1 MESKNKTGFFT
12 ALISEL
18 KNLLKNPKKLIPTFV
33 LCGIWLVFS
42 LMSGF
47 GANIPALRFLY
58 TLTYANGGMFGGF
71 FGTVGGIFGKAV
83 FAAVVN
89 TIVLSICEKRNP
101 FSGLGKGLKGTF
113 TGSLFAV
120 APLFIGGG
128 LGVLL
133 YWFFNITSSPVNCAV
148 SVVAAI
154 GALSAIGKKN
164 GLLFSLIFGAMRKLS
179 GGKTPSLTAVNRVI
193 TGFSLG
199 FALAFPITFI
209 RFPLLLFLM
218 GLVLLIGGIVLVIVG
233 KNGSKRI
240 AATTA
245 IMLIVGASLMPAF
258 TVNVFAA
265 ELPEG
270 FVNPVSEF
278 DFPERAG
285 GSDIESIF
293 YKSGVDRFYIVPEKV
308 SYEISQSYFAE
319 GGNQTLMFDASCDPF
334 TIVSGIDNQY
344 RFTAETS
351 FSALPLVPWDHHV
364 PAGFDTDISFGDF
377 RIKNEKS
384 TNEEYEGFCYI
395 TYGTGT
401 SSTCTYY
408 FNNIDDK
415 TGAVTEQY
423 TTDGEPYNVGS
434 ETKMSFEVLDG
445 KLYVTFHLSNTY
457 YWEVAGV
464 HYSGAKPAPSGSG
477 SEEDIDDSDYIPYR
491 GRLTY
496 NNGRTNKYGQ
506 PFPDLMDFDMDGD
519 IDYAD
524 RVLQHELVHN
534 PDYLDQPGSPAAIAA
549 IAILTVL
556 LGGGGAIFGAAA
568 VSAVGSAAAEVLG
581 GTVAEAVGEV
591 AGEAVGSAVSGID
604 DLGPHINRDAD
615 GDLNVT
621 DPATGEKRLYK
632 NNGDGT
638 YTNPLT
644 GATYTEAELK
654 SSLESR
660 EENASTI
667 RQDAA
672 AANEAIAAQREDNQ
686 GLSDYAKEYAEEK
699 AEQASHDEYV
709 EKLGEKYGVHSG
721 DEDDIRAKIGYEQG
735 KAEIEFYENTELES
749 EYKNK
754 QEYVETVE
762 KAADTSIDVL
772 ADVTGRKDIKAA
784 YTMAKNTVA
793 RTTEAYVN
801 DKNVMVGMAQGAI
814 EGTIDVIKD
823 NVDGAGNKL
832 VANVVG
838 ETYKDAMNATING
851 KDMTEAVVGGIG
863 KGLVNTGVDVGMDL
877 VGDGVKGMMGDA
889 AEDAIK
895 NAVTKGAEVTKGSL
909 ADGAKTLAG
918 DLVKDGLDEAFK
930 APGEE

>member
-12 ALISEL
+12 ALINEL

-33 LCGIWLVFS
+33 LCAVWLVFS

-47 GANIPALRFLY
+47 GANIPVLRFFY

-89 TIVLSICEKRNP
+89 TIVLSICEKKNP

-113 TGSLFAV
+113 AGGLYAV

-148 SVVAAI
+148 AVVAAV

-164 GLLFSLIFGAMRKLS
+164 GLLFSLIFGAMSKLS
-179 GGKTPSLTAVNRVI
+179 GGKTPSVTTVNRVI
-193 TGFSLG
+193 MGFSLG
-199 FALAFPITFI
+199 FALSFPITFA
-209 RFPLLLFLM
+209 RYPLVLFLV
-218 GLVLLIGGIVLVIVG
+218 GLVLLIAGIVLAFVG
-233 KNGSKRI
+233 KNGTKKI
-240 AATTA
+240 AATA
-245 IMLIVGASLMPAF
+245 ALVLMIGALLLPVFPVS
-258 TVNVFAA
+258 VFAA
-265 ELPEG
+265 GLPKGFTAPEEIEG
-270 FVNPVSEF
+270 FSLVNQVGALGKYSGFYLEPEHITSGFKNEILNF
-278 DFPERAG
+278 D
-285 GSDIESIF
+285 
-293 YKSGVDRFYIVPEKV
+293 YY
-308 SYEISQSYFAE
+308 Y
-319 GGNQTLMFDASCDPF
+319 
-334 TIVSGIDNQY
+334 SGISPADPVVISADPLTLNRDGSNGSYHFTGSYSCTQNGHKGDMIDYSKYTYSIEYSVEGTLSNIRFDNN
-344 RFTAETS
+344 RIIAD
-351 FSALPLVPWDHHV
+351 FSATETVTYS
-364 PAGFDTDISFGDF
+364 TDQPDAESGTKTNKIS
-377 RIKNEKS
+377 
-384 TNEEYEGFCYI
+384 
-395 TYGTGT
+395 GT
-401 SSTCTYY
+401 SVR
-408 FNNIDDK
+408 DDCDWQTK
-415 TGAVTEQY
+415 EGAHY
-423 TTDGEPYNVGS
+423 L
-434 ETKMSFEVLDG
+434 VLYSPNHMTNAANSSLG
-445 KLYVTFHLSNTY
+445 IRFRL
-457 YWEVAGV
+457 AGLLEGNS
-464 HYSGAKPAPSGSG
+464 SGANVVPSGSDEG
-477 SEEDIDDSDYIPYR
+477 ILDSDYVPYR

-496 NNGRTNKYGQ
+496 TNGATNKHGQ

-549 IAILTVL
+549 IAILTML
-556 LGGGGAIFGAAA
+556 LGGGGAIAGTAA
-568 VSAVGSAAAEVLG
+568 VSVAGSAAAEVLG
-581 GTVAEAVGEV
+581 GTVAEA
-591 AGEAVGSAVSGID
+591 AGETIGNAVSGID
-604 DLGPHINRDAD
+604 DLGSHISRDSD

-644 GATYTEAELK
+644 GATYTESELK

-660 EENASTI
+660 ADNAGTI

-672 AANEAIAAQREDNQ
+672 AAQEAIAAQREDNE
-686 GLSDYAKEYAEEK
+686 GLSDYAKEYAVEK
-699 AEQASHDEYV
+699 AKQAAHDEYV

>member
-1 MESKNKTGFFT
+1 MESENKTSFFT

-164 GLLFSLIFGAMRKLS
+164 GLLFSLIFGAMRKFS

-199 FALAFPITFI
+199 FALAFPVTFI
-209 RFPLLLFLM
+209 RLPLLLFLM

-240 AATTA
+240 AAA
-245 IMLIVGASLMPAF
+245 AALALIVGASLMPVF

-285 GSDIESIF
+285 SSDIESIF
-293 YKSGVDRFYIVPEKV
+293 YKSGVDRFYIVPAKV
-308 SYEISQSYFAE
+308 SYEISRSYFAE
-319 GGNQTLMFDASCDPF
+319 GGNQTLMFDASCEPF
-334 TIVSGIDNQY
+334 TIVSGVDNQY

-351 FSALPLVPWDHHV
+351 FSALSLVPWDHHI
-364 PAGFDTDISFGDF
+364 PAGFDTDISFGDL
-377 RIKNEKS
+377 RIKNETS

-415 TGAVTEQY
+415 TGAVTGQY
-423 TTDGEPYNVGS
+423 TTDGEPYNVRS
-434 ETKMSFEVLDG
+434 ETKMSFELLDG
-445 KLYVTFHLSNTY
+445 KLYATFHLSNTY

-464 HYSGAKPAPSGSG
+464 HYSGAKPALSDSG

-581 GTVAEAVGEV
+581 STVAETVGDT
-591 AGEAVGSAVSGID
+591 VGSALSGMD
-604 DLGPHINRDAD
+604 DLGPHISRDSD

-644 GATYTEAELK
+644 GATYTESELK

-660 EENASTI
+660 ADNAETI

-672 AANEAIAAQREDNQ
+672 AAEEAVASQRKDNQ
-686 GLSDYAKEYAEEK
+686 GLSDYAKEYAAEK
-699 AEQASHDEYV
+699 AERAAHDEYV
-709 EKLGEKYGVHSG
+709 EKLGEKYGVHSS

-735 KAEIEFYENTELES
+735 KAEVESYEYQEIEGEI
-749 EYKNK
+749 KNK

-762 KAADTSIDVL
+762 TVADTSIDVL
-772 ADVTGRKDIKAA
+772 ADVTGRKDIKAG
-784 YTMAKNTVA
+784 YTMLKNTAA
-793 RTTEAYVN
+793 RTSEAIAN

-814 EGTIDVIKD
+814 EGGIGVVQD
-823 NVDGAGNKL
+823 NVDGAGAKL

-838 ETYKDAMNATING
+838 ETYKEAMDATING
-851 KDMTEAVVGGIG
+851 KDMAEAVTGGIG

-877 VGDGVKGMMGDA
+877 VGDGVKSMMGDA
-889 AEDAIK
+889 AEDAVK
-895 NAVTKGAEVTKGSL
+895 NVLTEGAEVTKGSI
-909 ADGAKTLAG
+909 ADGVKTLTG
-918 DLVKDGLDEAFK
+918 DLVKGGLDEAFK

>member
-1 MESKNKTGFFT
+1 MEGKNKPGFFA
-12 ALISEL
+12 ALIDEI
-18 KNLLKNPKKLIPTFV
+18 KNLVKNPKKLIPTFV
-33 LCGIWLVFS
+33 LCGLWLVFS
-42 LMSGF
+42 LMSGL
-47 GANIPALRFLY
+47 GVNIPALRSLY
-58 TLTYANGGMFGGF
+58 ALTYANGGMFGGF
-71 FGTVGGIFGKAV
+71 FGAVGGIFGKAV
-83 FAAVVN
+83 FAAVIN
-89 TIVLSICEKRNP
+89 TLVLSICEKKNP
-101 FSGLGKGLKGTF
+101 FSGLRNGLKGIF
-113 TGSLFAV
+113 AGGLFAA
-120 APLFIGGG
+120 APLMIGGG

-164 GLLFSLIFGAMRKLS
+164 GLLFSLIFGAMSKLS
-179 GGKTPSLTAVNRVI
+179 GGKTPSMTTVNRVI

-199 FALAFPITFI
+199 FALAFPVTFI
-209 RFPLLLFLM
+209 RLPLLLFLL
-218 GLVLLIGGIVLVIVG
+218 GLLLLIGGIVLAIVG
-233 KNGSKRI
+233 KNGSKRV
-240 AATTA
+240 AAAAA
-245 IMLIVGASLMPAF
+245 IVLMAGASLLPVFTMNVSAEDLPA
-258 TVNVFAA
+258 
-265 ELPEG
+265 G
-270 FVNPVSEF
+270 FVDPVTEF
-278 DFPERAG
+278 DFPDQAG
-285 GSDIESIF
+285 NSDIESIF
-293 YKSGVDRFYIVPEKV
+293 YKNGVDQFYIVPAKV
-308 SYEISQSYFAE
+308 RYEISQSYFSD
-319 GGNQTLMFDASCDPF
+319 GGRPTVMFDASCKPF
-334 TIVSGIDNQY
+334 TVVSGIDNQY
-344 RFTAETS
+344 RFAAETS
-351 FSALPLVPWDHHV
+351 FSALSLVPWDHHV
-364 PAGFDTDISFGDF
+364 PAGFDTDISFGDL

-415 TGAVTEQY
+415 TGAVTGQY
-423 TTDGEPYNVGS
+423 TTDGNVYNVKS
-434 ETKMSFEVLDG
+434 ETKMSFELLDG
-445 KLYVTFHLSNTY
+445 KLYISFHLSNTY

-464 HYSGAKPAPSGSG
+464 HYSGAKPGPSGPG
-477 SEEDIDDSDYIPYR
+477 SEEDADDSDYIPYR

-556 LGGGGAIFGAAA
+556 LGGGGAIVGAAA
-568 VSAVGSAAAEVLG
+568 ASAAGSAAAEVLG
-581 GTVAEAVGEV
+581 GTVAEAVGES
-591 AGEAVGSAVSGID
+591 VGSAVSGID
-604 DLGPHINRDAD
+604 NLGPHIERDAD

-654 SSLESR
+654 VSLESR
-660 EENASTI
+660 EENAGTI

-672 AANEAIAAQREDNQ
+672 AANEAIEAHREENE
-686 GLSDYAKEYAEEK
+686 GLSDYAKTYAEEK
-699 AEQASHDEYV
+699 AEQAAHAEYV
-709 EKLGEKYGVHSG
+709 EKLGEKYGVASG

-735 KAEIEFYENTELES
+735 KAEVEYYENTELES
-749 EYKNK
+749 EYQNK

-762 KAADTSIDVL
+762 KVADTSIDVL

-801 DKNVMVGMAQGAI
+801 DKNIAVGIAQGAI
-814 EGTIDVIKD
+814 EGGISVVQD
-823 NVDGAGNKL
+823 NVDGAGAKL

-838 ETYKDAMNATING
+838 ETYKEAMDATING
-851 KDMTEAVVGGIG
+851 KDMTEALTGGIG
-863 KGLVNTGVDVGMDL
+863 KGLVDTGVGVGMDL
-877 VGDGVKGMMGDA
+877 VGEGVKGAMGDA

-895 NAVTKGAEVTKGSL
+895 NALTQGAEVTKGSI

-918 DLVKDGLDEAFK
+918 NLLKDGLDEAFEV
-930 APGEE
+930 PGKE

>member
-148 SVVAAI
+148 SVVAAV
-154 GALSAIGKKN
+154 GAISAIGKKS

-199 FALAFPITFI
+199 FALAFPVTFI
-209 RFPLLLFLM
+209 RLPLLLFLM
-218 GLVLLIGGIVLVIVG
+218 GLVLLVGGIVLVIVG
-233 KNGSKRI
+233 KNGTKRI
-240 AATTA
+240 AAA
-245 IMLIVGASLMPAF
+245 AALMLIVGASLMPVF
-258 TVNVFAA
+258 TVNVSAASDSYYIVIDPFYKENKETYGYHYNDWDQWMYYSFYRAGKIELENSSDGKYSFALPGYDYSFTDADTDYSVVIPDVEFIGEINKDPDNETGYHA
-265 ELPEG
+265 EFSAKLEGGISTSLISTHDSQTRTYIHDMKEFTLRLSFSTKNEQNGGLKVNSSDSRCVRRNYPEG
-270 FVNPVSEF
+270 TENPDTYTYWSEQASHFSQGFTLYNFYGNVS
-278 DFPERAG
+278 PASSG
-285 GSDIESIF
+285 GD
-293 YKSGVDRFYIVPEKV
+293 
-308 SYEISQSYFAE
+308 
-319 GGNQTLMFDASCDPF
+319 
-334 TIVSGIDNQY
+334 
-344 RFTAETS
+344 
-351 FSALPLVPWDHHV
+351 
-364 PAGFDTDISFGDF
+364 
-377 RIKNEKS
+377 
-384 TNEEYEGFCYI
+384 
-395 TYGTGT
+395 
-401 SSTCTYY
+401 
-408 FNNIDDK
+408 
-415 TGAVTEQY
+415 
-423 TTDGEPYNVGS
+423 
-434 ETKMSFEVLDG
+434 
-445 KLYVTFHLSNTY
+445 
-457 YWEVAGV
+457 
-464 HYSGAKPAPSGSG
+464 
-477 SEEDIDDSDYIPYR
+477 EDIHDPDYIPYR

-534 PDYLDQPGSPAAIAA
+534 PDYLDQPGSPAAIVA

-556 LGGGGAIFGAAA
+556 LGGGGAIVGAAT
-568 VSAVGSAAAEVLG
+568 VGAVGSAAAEVLG
-581 GTVAEAVGEV
+581 GTVAEA
-591 AGEAVGSAVSGID
+591 AGETVGSAVSGVD
-604 DLGPHINRDAD
+604 DLGPHISRDSD

-644 GATYTEAELK
+644 GATYTESELK

-660 EENASTI
+660 ADNADTI
-667 RQDAA
+667 RQDVAA
-672 AANEAIAAQREDNQ
+672 AEEAITSQRNGNQ
-686 GLSDYAKEYAEEK
+686 GLSDYAKEYAAEK
-699 AEQASHDEYV
+699 AEQATHDEYV

-735 KAEIEFYENTELES
+735 KAEVESYEYQEIEGEI
-749 EYKNK
+749 KNK

-762 KAADTSIDVL
+762 TVADTSIDVL
-772 ADVTGRKDIKAA
+772 ADVTGRKDIKAG
-784 YTMAKNTVA
+784 YTMLKNTAA
-793 RTTEAYVN
+793 RTSEAIAN

-814 EGTIDVIKD
+814 EGGIGVVQD
-823 NVDGAGNKL
+823 NVDGAGAKL

-838 ETYKDAMNATING
+838 ETYKEAMDATING
-851 KDMTEAVVGGIG
+851 KDMAEAVTGGIG
-863 KGLVNTGVDVGMDL
+863 KGLVNTGVDVGMDM
-877 VGDGVKGMMGDA
+877 VGDGVKSMMGDA
-889 AEDAIK
+889 AEDAVK
-895 NAVTKGAEVTKGSL
+895 NVLTEGAEVTKGSI
-909 ADGAKTLAG
+909 ADGAKTLTG
-918 DLVKDGLDEAFK
+918 DLVKGGLDEAFK
-930 APGEE
+930 TPGEE